1 MTEEVP
7 PTPEAPVP
15 APPPAAEA
23 SKEDALP
30 RQARARRR
38 SVANDDPGAL
48 DRAARQPVIRDV
60 LELFGGEVVDV
71 HVKQDAE

>member
-1 MTEEVP
+1 
-7 PTPEAPVP
+7 
-15 APPPAAEA
+15 
-23 SKEDALP
+23 
-30 RQARARRR
+30 
-38 SVANDDPGAL
+38 VANDDPGAL